1 MVIRRNSRQI
11 AVLLATYNGA
21 RFLKEQL
28 ESLFRQSCDD
38 FLLYVRD
45 DGSTDDTLTIVEEF
59 RQKFPGRIV
68 VVDGDEKH
76 VGAAKSFMR
85 LLQYVESDYYMF
97 CDQDDFW
104 HATKIEK
111 TIAHMRDV
119 ESRACCDKVCTTPV
133 VVSTDL
139 RVVDESRNVLRESFN
154 ADLKIDVFRKHPQML
169 CVRHVVTGCAMMFN
183 RAARD
188 AALPMSPFALMHDE
202 WVALCTQFR
211 GGKVSVLDEATVD
224 YRQHGSNTL
233 GANSAMKDFTD
244 RVASSDGRKSF
255 FALARLLRKEFGVSF
270 PRFLFYKLIYSWL

>member
-1 MVIRRNSRQI
+1 MERNSRQI

-28 ESLFRQSCDD
+28 ESLFRQSCED
-38 FLLYVRD
+38 FHLFVRD
-45 DGSTDDTLTIVEEF
+45 DGSTDDTLKILAAF
-59 RQKFPGRIV
+59 MQAHPGRITLV
-68 VVDGDEKH
+68 NDGEQH
-76 VGAAKSFMR
+76 CGAAQSFMR
-85 LLQYVESDYYMF
+85 LLREVESDYYMF

-111 TIAHMRDV
+111 TVAHMWDV
-119 ESRACCDKVCTTPV
+119 ESRASRDKVCTTPV

-139 RVVDESRNVLRESFN
+139 RVVDENRDLIRESFN

-188 AALPMSPFALMHDE
+188 VALPMSPYATMHDE
-202 WVALCTQFR
+202 WVALCAQFH
-211 GGKVSVLDEATVD
+211 GGWVTVVDDVTID

-233 GANSAMKDFTD
+233 GAAA
-244 RVASSDGRKSF
+244 ASKGIVNRAASCGGRKAF
-255 FALARLLRKEFGVSF
+255 FAMAKLLRKEFGVSF
-270 PRFLFYKLIYSWL
+270 PRFLLYKILYSWM